1 MNPEDTNP
9 LPPAHAQNP
18 VAAESAE
25 AVPIGAP
32 VVHHTDNSPP
42 AAPTVAPDLQVP
54 WGWGEILILAIL
66 YFAGGILLA
75 KFLVRGFGIAG
86 VSPTQLQK
94 SVSEQSFFAI
104 VVELML
110 DGALLTYLAAQVRL
124 YFGLPFWRTI
134 GWRRLETG
142 ATPRGLAYLGL
153 LGGGLLFSLV
163 IQLTSSVFAPK
174 TKLPI
179 ENFFQDRRSAIL
191 LMLMAVVVAP
201 VIEETIFRGYL
212 YPVVAR
218 SFGVKG
224 GILVT
229 GTIFGLLHAAQLWGG
244 WGQIGLL
251 ILVGIVFTA
260 VRAATRTVVASYLL
274 HVSYN
279 SFIFLA
285 FVVASHGFRNFPIG
299 R

>member
-1 MNPEDTNP
+1 MNPDENNP
-9 LPPAHAQNP
+9 LPSAISRSSEPQGS
-18 VAAESAE
+18 AESAPMS
-25 AVPIGAP
+25 A
-32 VVHHTDNSPP
+32 P
-42 AAPTVAPDLQVP
+42 AALSPDYSQPAEPMLAPDLQVP
-54 WGWGEILILAIL
+54 WGWFDLLVLAIL
-66 YFAGGILLA
+66 YLVGGILLA
-75 KFLVRGFGIAG
+75 RFLVRGFGIAG
-86 VSPTQLQK
+86 VSPSQLQQ

-104 VVELML
+104 VVELLL
-110 DGALLTYLAAQVRL
+110 DGALLAYLVAQVRL
-124 YFGLPFWRTI
+124 HFGLPFWRTI

-142 ATPRGLAYLGL
+142 TTPRGLAYLGL
-153 LGGGLLFSLV
+153 LGGGLLFSMM
-163 IQLTSSVFAPK
+163 IQLSSAAFAPK

-191 LMLMAVVVAP
+191 LMLMAVLVAP
-201 VIEETIFRGYL
+201 VIEETIFRGYV

-218 SFGVKG
+218 TFGVTG

-260 VRAATRTVVASYLL
+260 VRASTRTVVASYLL

-285 FVVASHGFRNFPIG
+285 FVIASHGFRNFPAG
-299 R
+299 H

>member
-1 MNPEDTNP
+1 MTPDDNNP
-9 LPPAHAQNP
+9 LPPALSGSSELP
-18 VAAESAE
+18 GTSESAPMS
-25 AVPIGAP
+25 VPVSLGQDA
-32 VVHHTDNSPP
+32 SPP
-42 AAPTVAPDLQVP
+42 PAPKLAADLQVP
-54 WGWGEILILAIL
+54 WNWFDLLLLAGL
-66 YFAGGILLA
+66 YLGGGLLLA
-75 KFLVRGFGIAG
+75 KFVVRSFGIAG
-86 VSPTQLQK
+86 VNMTQLRK
-94 SVSEQSFFAI
+94 SASEQSFFAI
-104 VVELML
+104 VVELLL
-110 DGALLTYLAAQVRL
+110 DGALLAYLAAQVRL

-142 ATPRGLAYLGL
+142 TTPRALAYLGL
-153 LGGGLLFSLV
+153 LGGGLLFSML
-163 IQLTSSVFAPK
+163 IQISSAAFAPK

-191 LMLMAVVVAP
+191 LMLMAVIVAP
-201 VIEETIFRGYL
+201 VIEETIFRGYV
-212 YPVVAR
+212 YPVLAR
-218 SFGVKG
+218 RFGATC

-279 SFIFLA
+279 SFIFIA
-285 FVVASHGFRNFPIG
+285 FIVASHGFRNFPAG
-299 R
+299 H

>member
-1 MNPEDTNP
+1 MNPDDNNP
-9 LPPAHAQNP
+9 LPPAPFRPSEQVEP
-18 VAAESAE
+18 LGSATTD
-25 AVPIGAP
+25 ASATLAP
-32 VVHHTDNSPP
+32 YDSPP
-42 AAPTVAPDLQVP
+42 APPEFPPDLQVP
-54 WGWGEILILAIL
+54 WGWSDVLILAIV
-66 YFAGGILLA
+66 YFLGGIVLAMFLA
-75 KFLVRGFGIAG
+75 KGFGIAG
-86 VSPTQLQK
+86 VSPSQLHK

-104 VVELML
+104 VVEVLL
-110 DGALLTYLAAQVRL
+110 DVALLTYLTFQVRL
-124 YFGLPFWRTI
+124 HFGLPFWRTI

-142 ATPRGLAYLGL
+142 TTPRGLAYLGL
-153 LGGGLLFSLV
+153 LGGGFLFSLM
-163 IQLTSSVFAPK
+163 IQLSSAAFTPK

-191 LMLMAVVVAP
+191 LMLMAVIVAP

-212 YPVVAR
+212 YPVAAR
-218 SFGVKG
+218 SFGVTWG
-224 GILVT
+224 VVVT

-260 VRAATRTVVASYLL
+260 VRASTRTVVASYLL

-285 FVVASHGFRNFPIG
+285 FVVASHGFRNFPVG

>member
-1 MNPEDTNP
+1 MNPEDNNP
-9 LPPAHAQNP
+9 LPPAISQGSELP
-18 VAAESAE
+18 RPAESA
-25 AVPIGAP
+25 
-32 VVHHTDNSPP
+32 
-42 AAPTVAPDLQVP
+42 PTLASDLQVP
-54 WGWGEILILAIL
+54 WDWLDLAVLVIL
-66 YFAGGILLA
+66 YFVGGFLLA

-104 VVELML
+104 VVELLL
-110 DGALLTYLAAQVRL
+110 DGALLAYLAAQVKL
-124 YFGLPFWRTI
+124 HFGLPFWRTI

-142 ATPRGLAYLGL
+142 TTPPGLAYLGL
-153 LGGGLLFSLV
+153 LGGGLLFSMM
-163 IQLTSSVFAPK
+163 IQLASAAFAPK

-179 ENFFQDRRSAIL
+179 ESFFQDRRSAIL

-201 VIEETIFRGYL
+201 VIEETVFRGYL
-212 YPVVAR
+212 YPVLAR
-218 SFGVKG
+218 TFGVNG

-285 FVVASHGFRNFPIG
+285 FFIASHGFRNFPAG